1 LPNQKVLLF
10 LIGFLVSASAL
21 SAQPSGPLPDAPQ
34 PAAELISSSDGT
46 GAREPC
52 QTADQTKLPGKPEP
66 GKASSVDRASFEK
79 RKWARSVDPGERV
92 PRLSRRD
99 KLNFWLHQ
107 EEQPWASVPAFIS
120 AGFGQLT
127 QGDPKYGSDSGA
139 FGERLG
145 AAFIRQASMRF
156 LSNSLIPYS
165 NGEDPRYYRK
175 AAGGYGSRGLWAIEQ
190 VGLTRRDNGEQAFN
204 FSNIVGH
211 LAASALTPLY
221 YPRGSRSAD
230 TVLLT
235 WGTSIAGSAGN
246 NLFLEFWPDVENL
259 WHRHRQRARSGT
271 SGSG

>member
-1 LPNQKVLLF
+1 VLLF
-10 LIGFLVSASAL
+10 FLGFLFSASAL
-21 SAQPSGPLPDAPQ
+21 SAQPSGSLPDAPR
-34 PAAELISSSDGT
+34 PAAELVSSLNPADAPDAGQS
-46 GAREPC
+46 
-52 QTADQTKLPGKPEP
+52 ADQTKLPGKPDP
-66 GKASSVDRASFEK
+66 GKASPLDRASFEQ
-79 RKWARSVDPGERV
+79 RKWARYIDPGERV
-92 PRLSRRD
+92 PKLSRRD
-99 KLNFWLHQ
+99 KLNFWLH
-107 EEQPWASVPAFIS
+107 EEVQPWASAPAFIS

-127 QGDPKYGSDSGA
+127 LGDPKYGSDSGA

-156 LSNSLIPYS
+156 FTNSLIPYS
-165 NGEDPRYYRK
+165 NGEDPRYFRK
-175 AAGGYGSRGLWAIEQ
+175 AAGGYGSRALWAVEQ
-190 VGLTRRDNGEQAFN
+190 VGLTRRDSGEQAFN

-259 WHRHRQRARSGT
+259 WHRHRQRTHPGRSRTG
-271 SGSG
+271 